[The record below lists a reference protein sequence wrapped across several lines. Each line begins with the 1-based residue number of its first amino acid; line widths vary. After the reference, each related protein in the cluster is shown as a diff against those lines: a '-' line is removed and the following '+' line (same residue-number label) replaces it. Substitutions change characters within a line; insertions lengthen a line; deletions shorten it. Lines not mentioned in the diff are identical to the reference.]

1 MESMSISFGDPAAQ
15 QTFANEYAEFLVE
28 YRHVMEATKAIMLN
42 RVINESI
49 QEEADA
55 VAHLED
61 DDPLV
66 LAVED
71 KYKAN
76 IASFILARLAID
88 EFSEM
93 LVLASNNFG
102 LGALKI
108 LRSMYEK
115 VVTSAYIAENPEV
128 SRAFVDSTWTHK
140 WSLWK
145 RLRKVSPSAGPGIDP
160 AQIEDLENKAADA
173 QSRLNESMCSK
184 CKQIISVHAWTKVT
198 LLTMAEKV
206 GTSLADLY
214 AVAYQVPTAI
224 AHATGESINSK
235 MEQAPDGTWTYR
247 MDSFREREHALC
259 AGHNL
264 LLQLLGRQNEH
275 FGYGLEELLVPRAEA
290 YKRIW
295 STRPVSSPDSSQ
307 SGPVV

>member
-1 MESMSISFGDPAAQ
+1 MESMSISFGDPSAQ
-15 QTFANEYAEFLVE
+15 QIFAQEYAEFLLE
-28 YRHVMEATKAIMLN
+28 FQHVMEATKAIMLN

-49 QEEADA
+49 KEEADA
-55 VAHLED
+55 VAHLAD
-61 DDPLV
+61 DDPQV

-93 LVLASNNFG
+93 LVLASNGFG

-115 VVTSAYIAENPEV
+115 VVTSAYVAENPEV
-128 SRAFVDSTWTHK
+128 SRALVDSTWTHK

-145 RLRKVSPSAGPGIDP
+145 RLRKVSPSAEAGVDP
-160 AQIEDLENKAADA
+160 AQIADLESKAVDA
-173 QSRLNESMCSK
+173 QSRLNESICPK

-206 GTSLADLY
+206 GSSLADLY
-214 AVAYQVPTAI
+214 AVAYQVPTSV
-224 AHATGESINSK
+224 AHATGESVNSK
-235 MEQAPDGTWTYR
+235 MEQSADGTWTYR
-247 MDSFREREHALC
+247 MDSTRERRQALC
-259 AGHNL
+259 VGHNL

-290 YKRIW
+290 YKKVW
-295 STRPVSSPDSSQ
+295 SNRPASSPDTQLSE
-307 SGPVV
+307 PVV

>member
-1 MESMSISFGDPAAQ
+1 MEAISISFGDPTAQ
-15 QTFANEYAEFLVE
+15 QSFAKEYAEFPLE
-28 YRHVMEATKAIMLN
+28 YQSVMEATKAIMLN
-42 RVINESI
+42 RTINASI
-49 QEEADA
+49 QDEADA
-55 VAHLED
+55 VAHLAD

-93 LVLASNNFG
+93 LGLASNGYG

-115 VVTSAYIAENPEV
+115 VVTSAYVAQHPEV
-128 SRAFVDSTWTHK
+128 SRTLVDSTWTHK

-145 RLRKVSPSAGPGIDP
+145 RLRKVNPTAEFGVDPSLIA
-160 AQIEDLENKAADA
+160 DLESKAADA
-173 QSRLNESMCSK
+173 QSRLNESICTK
-184 CKQIISVHAWTKVT
+184 CKQIISVHSWTKVT

-206 GTSLADLY
+206 GTSLSDLY
-214 AVAYQVPTAI
+214 AAAYQVPTSV
-224 AHATGESINSK
+224 AHATGESVNSK
-235 MEQAPDGTWTYR
+235 MEHTVDGSWTYR
-247 MDSFREREHALC
+247 MDSSREMEHALC

-264 LLQLLGRQNEH
+264 MLQVLGRQNEQ
-275 FGYGLEELLVPRAEA
+275 FGYGLEDLLAPRLEA

-295 STRPVSSPDSSQ
+295 SSRDSTV
-307 SGPVV
+307 GAPAAE

>member
-1 MESMSISFGDPAAQ
+1 MHTRRKQTIDQRLREHIRKLFLIEIRNERSLNWVRAASYLSDRVRAGIMVNMQALINVSKKSIPTSLRSCHTRFWLRDFPPQLRTSRSKPMESMSISFGDPAAQ

-61 DDPLV
+61 DDPVV

-160 AQIEDLENKAADA
+160 ARLKTWKTRLQMLSRGLTSRCA
-173 QSRLNESMCSK
+173 QSANRLS
-184 CKQIISVHAWTKVT
+184 AFTP
-198 LLTMAEKV
+198 
-206 GTSLADLY
+206 G
-214 AVAYQVPTAI
+214 
-224 AHATGESINSK
+224 
-235 MEQAPDGTWTYR
+235 
-247 MDSFREREHALC
+247 
-259 AGHNL
+259 
-264 LLQLLGRQNEH
+264 
-275 FGYGLEELLVPRAEA
+275 PR
-290 YKRIW
+290 
-295 STRPVSSPDSSQ
+295 
-307 SGPVV
+307 